1 MKPFLISLLFVL
13 SFLSCTND
21 KATQKVEHVI
31 SGKFLAPNNQD
42 PISNAKVRAYLN
54 TNLSAETVTDAQG
67 NFTMSLSIGT
77 YNLII
82 NKGKFKTEKQITIE
96 GDMILDSFSVETL
109 PNIGVVTGY
118 YDNIES
124 VLYDIGLFNPVTN
137 EPLFDIIE
145 GNDGV
150 SRLNSIS
157 GTHNNH
163 VHANANR
170 TQNNPFLEP
179 NADFH
184 FGDLMNDP
192 SLLNTYDILFL
203 NCGLSEVLQED
214 SSVLADYVN
223 NGGVLYAT
231 DWAVA
236 YLDAI
241 TNSGT
246 NYLTPYTP
254 TKSGTSITT
263 VATILEGDLSEWL
276 LLNYNISIDDTVE
289 IDDFL
294 PSWQVIATYDNSTTL
309 SWLNGEVSFIDDTQ
323 TEVTE
328 NKDLAFTFLHGE
340 GAVFYSSFHTEN
352 NEINDFSDVD
362 RIMQFLVFEMSD
374 IE

>member
-1 MKPFLISLLFVL
+1 MKPYLMSLLIVL

-21 KATQKVEHVI
+21 KTSQNEEHLI
-31 SGKFLAPNNQD
+31 SGKFLAPNHQD
-42 PISNAKVRAYLN
+42 PISNAKVRAYSN
-54 TNLSAETVTDAQG
+54 TSLSAETVTDAQG
-67 NFTMSLSIGT
+67 NYTLPLISGA
-77 YNLII
+77 YNLIL

-96 GDMILDSFSVETL
+96 GDVVLDNFSVETL
-109 PNIGVVTGY
+109 PSIGVVTGY

-150 SRLNSIS
+150 SRLNQIS
-157 GTHNNH
+157 GAHNNH
-163 VHANANR
+163 IHADVNR

-179 NADFH
+179 NTDFH
-184 FGDLMNDP
+184 FGDLMNDA
-192 SLLNTYDILFL
+192 SLLNNYDILFL
-203 NCGLSEVLQED
+203 NCGLSEVLQEN
-214 SSVLADYVN
+214 SSVLADFVN
-223 NGGVLYAT
+223 NGGILYAT
-231 DWAVA
+231 DWAVT

-241 TNSGT
+241 TNSGS

-254 TKSGTSITT
+254 TKSGTSVTT
-263 VATILEGDLSEWL
+263 VATILEGDLSDWL
-276 LLNYNISIDDTVE
+276 LINYNISIDDTVE

-294 PSWQVIATYDNSTTL
+294 PSWQVIDSYDDSTTI
-309 SWLNGEVSFIDDTQ
+309 SWLNGEVSFRDETQ
-323 TEVTE
+323 TEIIA
-328 NKDLAFTFLHGE
+328 NKDLAFTFIHGD

-352 NEINDFSDVD
+352 NEINDFSEVD